1 MRAKDEEEIMF
12 QKRTSPVDYTF
23 TDIIAVAA
31 DSVIA
36 VIVTV
41 AGVPEKALFSI
52 DPAGAPKEVPL
63 MSIP

>member
-1 MRAKDEEEIMF
+1 MF

-31 DSVIA
+31 FSVIA

-41 AGVPEKALFSI
+41 DGGVPEKALFSI
-52 DPAGAPKEVPL
+52 EPAGAPKEVPL